1 MPELDFVMEKDSKL
15 IGQNMFMRAI
25 IKADDGRDIV
35 IMAMARFASH
45 LNKREKSLGKCF
57 WIIL

>member
-1 MPELDFVMEKDSKL
+1 MEKDSKL